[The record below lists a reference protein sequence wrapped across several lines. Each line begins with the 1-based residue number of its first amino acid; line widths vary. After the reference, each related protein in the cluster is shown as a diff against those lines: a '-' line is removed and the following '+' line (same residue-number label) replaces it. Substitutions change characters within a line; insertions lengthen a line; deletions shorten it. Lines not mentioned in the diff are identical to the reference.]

1 LVPLSVPEIGRLLLS
16 VLTTNLF
23 DIDRLLHWSFWRRH
37 HQAIARRCHYQA
49 RAP

>member
-1 LVPLSVPEIGRLLLS
+1 MVPLSVPEIGRLLLA
-16 VLTTNLF
+16 VLATNSF
-23 DIDRLLHWSFWRRH
+23 DICRMLNWSSWRRR